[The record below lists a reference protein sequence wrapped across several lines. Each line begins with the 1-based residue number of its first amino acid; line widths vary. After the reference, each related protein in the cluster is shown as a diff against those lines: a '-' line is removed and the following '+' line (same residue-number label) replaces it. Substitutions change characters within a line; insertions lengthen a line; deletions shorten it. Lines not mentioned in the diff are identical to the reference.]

1 MKTLQEFIDQ
11 FKFDSQKNLF
21 IGVER
26 ECHLLD
32 LKGNIAPIAS
42 RILKGLSSHNGQFI
56 YELSACQL
64 EWRVGPCKDVLC
76 LKEKLNNK
84 EVILGVAEERMG
96 FSRSFVELAPNDMP
110 LDVYPD
116 PTGRYQEI
124 TRDMPKKV
132 LSAACR
138 VIATHIHIGM
148 PDQKTALRTY
158 NKVIEKIDYLREIG
172 DHSNGERLK
181 IYSTMAPNYIS
192 PHYENWHAFYEKA
205 KRENFIN
212 DPRNCWTLIRIS
224 KHGTIEFRMFGATKD
239 INEILEWASFCQEI
253 CKKAQH

>member
-1 MKTLQEFIDQ
+1 MKTLKSFTDQ
-11 FKFDSQKNLF
+11 YKFDPKRNMF
-21 IGVER
+21 IGAER

-32 LKGNIAPIAS
+32 PNGKIVPIAS
-42 RILKGLSSHNGQFI
+42 KVLKGLASCNGQFG

-64 EWRVGPCKDVLC
+64 EWRVGPHKNLSYFAEDL
-76 LKEKLNNK
+76 EKSELTLRYAEKRLGFQRSFK
-84 EVILGVAEERMG
+84 EV
-96 FSRSFVELAPNDMP
+96 APDDMP

-148 PDQKTALRTY
+148 PNPKTALRKY
-158 NKVIEKIDYLREIG
+158 NQAVPHWSQLCKMG

-181 IYSTMAPNYIS
+181 IYSIMAPD
-192 PHYENWHAFYEKA
+192 YEPPLYKSWQDFYEKA
-205 KRENFIN
+205 KLKDFVN
-212 DPRNCWTLIRIS
+212 DPRSCWTLIRLS
-224 KHGTIEFRMFGATKD
+224 KHGTIEFRMFGATED
-239 INEILEWASFCQEI
+239 IDEIIQWTEFCLSI
-253 CKKAQH
+253 CQ